1 MLNVKNFYVNRY
13 YLRGASVLAPI
24 WSRLEKFVPLPTL
37 KSVPTADGRPGTPQ
51 MPAGGTH
58 QQRTFIYFLFTMA
71 KARFC
76 KGLRRGSTKTETY
89 STLATRK
96 DGRIQ
101 IIKDRVTDITNPQTD
116 AQMLNRVCF
125 VTASQA
131 AAKMYDI
138 ISISQEGESKPEYA
152 RQLFISQNTEFLKKA
167 AYKRVGLARH
177 YRAAYAPKGNQQLIP
192 NSYQVSKGSLTVPEY
207 LVPKTDNGG
216 ASFENSIFAPFGK
229 NVINGGVTSYDTV
242 LGSLSVGSTY
252 SVSELWRILFGLMP
266 GDQVSVP
273 QIYGEGIAQALY
285 AGADESSAVEDK
297 TINTSFFTPRFVL
310 LSEMPSTTI
319 TISADTTDE
328 QIQDMLTAGVS
339 VDNSFTALYERLIGA
354 VSIDEVVD
362 NVIKFKVDD
371 AYDNVFGMGDVVG
384 ASGKCRAIGVILSRY
399 NSERQMW
406 QYSTSNL
413 VCVWDFLS
421 QNSGA
426 NYFGFT
432 VDNAIATYRAAV
444 FANANGNFLQRGG
457 TPDIVPTSFT

>member
-1 MLNVKNFYVNRY
+1 
-13 YLRGASVLAPI
+13 
-24 WSRLEKFVPLPTL
+24 
-37 KSVPTADGRPGTPQ
+37 
-51 MPAGGTH
+51 
-58 QQRTFIYFLFTMA
+58 MA

-152 RQLFISQNTEFLKKA
+152 RQLFISQNTELLKKA

-192 NSYQVSKGSLTVPEY
+192 NSYQVSKGSLTVSEY
-207 LVPKTDNGG
+207 LIPKTGDEVGG
-216 ASFENSIFAPFGK
+216 SSFQYAMFDTMGV
-229 NVINGGVTSYDTV
+229 NVVNNGVTSFVTSIPNPV
-242 LGSLSVGSTY
+242 VIGSSY
-252 SVSELWRILFGLMP
+252 NAAQLWQLLFGLLP
-266 GDQVSVP
+266 GDQLTFP
-273 QIYGEGIAQALY
+273 QIYGSGVAQALY
-285 AGADESSAVEDK
+285 AGESEDSAIEDK
-297 TINTSFFTPRFVL
+297 TLITQFCAPRIVL
-310 LSEMPSTTI
+310 KTEMPTDTI
-319 TISADTTDE
+319 TITAQTTAE
-328 QIQDMLTAGVS
+328 QVGAIMLAGVNQDDS
-339 VDNSFTALYERLIGA
+339 FMSIVNSFIGWLAIAETQDNKMFFLIDSTYADSFGVNGRENLRAL
-354 VSIDEVVD
+354 
-362 NVIKFKVDD
+362 
-371 AYDNVFGMGDVVG
+371 
-384 ASGKCRAIGVILSRY
+384 GVILSRY
-399 NSERQMW
+399 DSERQKW

-413 VCVWDFLS
+413 VCVWDFLA

-426 NYFGFT
+426 DYFGFT

-444 FANANGNFLQRGG
+444 LANANGNFLQRGG
-457 TPDIVPTSFT
+457 TPDIVPASFR